1 MNPAPV
7 RRIVAACGLIALVPI
22 ALRLYGGDLTPL
34 EAALRASLVLVAVLL
49 LTRLAGWGLL
59 RVLQAV
65 ERYDESRR
73 RELAAELL
81 MDGRGN
87 QEPGS

>member
-1 MNPAPV
+1 MNFAPV

-22 ALRLYGGDLTPL
+22 ALRLYSGVLTPL
-34 EAALRASLVLVAVLL
+34 EAATRALLVFTVVMT

-59 RVLQAV
+59 RVLEAV
-65 ERYDESRR
+65 ERHDESRR

-81 MDGRGN
+81 MDGRGI
-87 QEPGS
+87 QEPES

>member
-22 ALRLYGGDLTPL
+22 ALRLYHGVLTPL
-34 EAALRASLVLVAVLL
+34 EAAGRGVTVLVAVLL

-59 RVLQAV
+59 RVLNAV
-65 ERYDESRR
+65 ERHEDSRR
-73 RELAAELL
+73 KELAAELL
-81 MDGRGN
+81 KDGRGI
-87 QEPGS
+87 QETGS

>member
-22 ALRLYGGDLTPL
+22 ALSLYRGELPPV
-34 EAALRASLVLVAVLL
+34 EAALRAVMVLAAVLL

-59 RVLQAV
+59 RVLEAV
-65 ERYDESRR
+65 ERHEESRR
-73 RELAAELL
+73 RELAADLL
-81 MDGRGN
+81 KDGRGI
-87 QEPGS
+87 QETGS